1 MINRNIILIIIAD
14 LLGPTFANNSTNSN
28 PNPDLRTP
36 HSNVISNALYILIA
50 MYFFII
56 NSKEFYEFRTKG
68 SLLCKNQRRV
78 AIV

>member
-1 MINRNIILIIIAD
+1 MINQNIILIIIAD
-14 LLGPTFANNSTNSN
+14 TLSPTFANNSTNSN
-28 PNPDLRTP
+28 PDLRTP
-36 HSNVISNALYILIA
+36 HSNVICNALYILIA

-68 SLLCKNQRRV
+68 SLLYKNQRRV

>member
-1 MINRNIILIIIAD
+1 MINQNIILIIIAD

-28 PNPDLRTP
+28 PDLRTP
-36 HSNVISNALYILIA
+36 HSNVICNALYILIA

-68 SLLCKNQRRV
+68 SLLYKNQRRV

>member
-14 LLGPTFANNSTNSN
+14 LLGPTFANNSTNS
-28 PNPDLRTP
+28 NPDLRTP